1 MAEPGAEV
9 AQIAQ
14 LAHSGERMVE
24 RLRKHAFLPDQRK
37 ALNLKF
43 GITEAAQLLGCS
55 PNRIR
60 LAEEDGRL
68 SPPSEGEKG
77 RL

>member
-14 LAHSGERMVE
+14 LATSGERMVE
-24 RLRKHAFLPDQRK
+24 RLRKHAFLPDRRK
-37 ALNLKF
+37 ALNLRF
-43 GITEAAQLLGCS
+43 GIMEAAQLLGCS

-60 LAEEDGRL
+60 AEEEEGRI
-68 SPPSEGEKG
+68 
-77 RL
+77 